1 VGGHLYLLPSLVNL
15 ELVDPQSNDLDPKIA
30 LGGIFFSAAVGAD
43 RLPGSCAFASAGE
56 RYFDS

>member
-1 VGGHLYLLPSLVNL
+1 MNL
-15 ELVDPQSNDLDPKIA
+15 EFVDPHINDLDPKIA

-56 RYFDS
+56 RHFDS